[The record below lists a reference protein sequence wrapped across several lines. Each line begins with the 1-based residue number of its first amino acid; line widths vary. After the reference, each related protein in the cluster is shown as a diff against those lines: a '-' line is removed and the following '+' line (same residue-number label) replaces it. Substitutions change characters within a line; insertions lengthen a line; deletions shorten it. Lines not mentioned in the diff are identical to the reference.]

1 MWALHLDLDFCAT
14 TIIINL
20 TELLNRKNMKK
31 KLLVFISSIGPGLFL
46 VGYNIGT
53 GSVTT
58 MASAGASHGMML
70 TWAVLISCVFTY
82 FLIVAFGKFTIV
94 TGKTALE
101 SFKENFGKGV
111 SIFVL
116 ATIVFTEMVS
126 SIGVMSIV
134 TDVIKEWSR
143 PLTSSG
149 DGFNTIILALLLGS
163 IMVFTLLNGKYSLIE
178 KILTLF
184 VTLMGISFLLTS
196 FMVIPD
202 AASIISGLIP
212 NIPQDANAS
221 LIVTGMIGTTMGGVL
236 YVVRSVTV
244 KQKNWSIEDLKF
256 ERRDALISSG
266 LMFVLSIAVMAS
278 AAGTLYPK
286 GLHIENAIDMIRLL
300 EPLAGRF
307 AISVFVAG
315 IVCAGLSSL
324 YPHYMLVP
332 LLLADYNNEKLDFK
346 KWRNRLIVIFYAS
359 LGMVVPIFGGRPVLV
374 MIASQAFTLVITPI
388 IIILMLIL
396 INKKSIMG
404 EYKVSTAMNIVLGI
418 IFIFSVIMSGVGA
431 VSLVELF

>member
-1 MWALHLDLDFCAT
+1 
-14 TIIINL
+14 
-20 TELLNRKNMKK
+20 MKK
-31 KLLVFISSIGPGLFL
+31 KLFIFLSSIGPGLFL

-70 TWAVLISCVFTY
+70 TWAVLISCIFTY
-82 FLIVAFGKFTIV
+82 FLIVAFGRFTIV

-101 SFKENFGKGV
+101 SFKEYFGKGIT
-111 SIFVL
+111 IFVL
-116 ATIVFTEMVS
+116 VTIVFTEMVS

-149 DGFNTIILALLLGS
+149 DGFNTIILALLFGS
-163 IMVFTLLNGKYSLIE
+163 IMVFTLLNGQYSFIE

-184 VTLMGISFLLTS
+184 VALMGLSFILTS

-202 AASIISGLIP
+202 AGAVISGLIP
-212 NIPQDANAS
+212 NIPEEANAA

-244 KQKNWSIEDLKF
+244 KQKNWTIEDLKY
-256 ERRDALISSG
+256 EKRDALISSG

-278 AAGTLYPK
+278 AAGTLFPK

-307 AISVFVAG
+307 AISIFVAG

-332 LLLADYNNEKLDFK
+332 LLLSDYNHEKLDFK
-346 KWRNRLIVIFYAS
+346 KLRSRLIVIFYAS
-359 LGMVVPIFGGRPVLV
+359 LGLVVPVFGGRPVLI
-374 MIASQAFTLVITPI
+374 MIASQAFTLVVTPI
-388 IIILMLIL
+388 VIILMLVL
-396 INKKSIMG
+396 INKQSLMG
-404 EYKVSTAMNIVLGI
+404 EHKASKGMNIMLVI
-418 IFIFSVIMSGVGA
+418 IFIFSIIMSGIGA
-431 VSLVELF
+431 VALVGLF

>member
-1 MWALHLDLDFCAT
+1 MK
-14 TIIINL
+14 
-20 TELLNRKNMKK
+20 RK
-31 KLLVFISSIGPGLFL
+31 LFLFLSSIGPGLFL

-58 MASAGASHGMML
+58 MASAGASYGMML
-70 TWAVLISCVFTY
+70 TWAVLLSCIFTY
-82 FLIVAFGKFTIV
+82 FLIVAFGRFTIV

-101 SFKENFGKGV
+101 SYKEHFGKGI

-116 ATIVFTEMVS
+116 VTIVFSEIVS

-163 IMVFTLLNGKYSLIE
+163 VMVYTLLNGQYNFIE

-184 VTLMGISFLLTS
+184 VAIMGFSFILTS

-202 AASIISGLIP
+202 AGAVINGLIP
-212 NIPQDANAS
+212 NIPAESNAA
-221 LIVTGMIGTTMGGVL
+221 LIVTGMIGTTMGGVV
-236 YVVRSVTV
+236 YVVRSVTI
-244 KQKNWSIEDLKF
+244 KQKKWSIEELKY
-256 ERRDALISSG
+256 EKRDALISASV
-266 LMFVLSIAVMAS
+266 MFILSISIMAS
-278 AAGTLYPK
+278 AAGTLFPK
-286 GLHIENAIDMIRLL
+286 GLHVENAIDMIRLL

-307 AISVFVAG
+307 AISIFVTG

-332 LLLADYNNEKLDFK
+332 LLLSDYYNETLDFK
-346 KWRNRLIVIFYAS
+346 IWRNRLIVIFYAS
-359 LGMVVPIFGGRPVLV
+359 LGLIVPVFGGRPVFV
-374 MIASQAFTLVITPI
+374 MIASQAFTLIVTPI
-388 IIILMLIL
+388 VIILMLIL
-396 INKKSIMG
+396 INKTSLMG
-404 EYKVSTAMNIVLGI
+404 EHKASKGQNIILGI
-418 IFIFSVIMSGVGA
+418 IFVFSLIMSGIGA
-431 VSLVELF
+431 VALIKLF